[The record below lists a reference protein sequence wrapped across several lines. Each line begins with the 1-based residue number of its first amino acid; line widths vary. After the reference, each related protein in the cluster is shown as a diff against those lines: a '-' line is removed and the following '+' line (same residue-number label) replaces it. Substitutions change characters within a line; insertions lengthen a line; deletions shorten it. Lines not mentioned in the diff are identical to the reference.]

1 MPDPVPQH
9 YPLASDATSPGHKHQ
24 VRRAVIRSG
33 LVEILDP
40 GSHLVHDL
48 AHRLEGLGAV
58 DGVAAWMVDTLV
70 SSAVGL
76 PARLALLGVS
86 TRMAQSTRRR

>member
-1 MPDPVPQH
+1 MLWVG
-9 YPLASDATSPGHKHQ
+9 GHT
-24 VRRAVIRSG
+24 
-33 LVEILDP
+33 LVAGAAELEWHGPED
-40 GSHLVHDL
+40 LVHDL